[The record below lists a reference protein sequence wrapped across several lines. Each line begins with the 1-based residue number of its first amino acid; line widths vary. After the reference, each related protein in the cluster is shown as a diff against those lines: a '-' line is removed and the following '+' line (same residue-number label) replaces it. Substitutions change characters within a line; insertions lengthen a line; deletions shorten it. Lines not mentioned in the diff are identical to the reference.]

1 MGRGRVVVGSL
12 LGAAAIHLV
21 FLACGAS
28 RIEPSDGGML
38 DAALD
43 AMGMLGDA
51 ETRDATAQDA
61 QPSCNCTAPST
72 TTFSGGIDLG
82 SGAVAPRAEFSSA
95 SFNVQ
100 PYRYTDGESG
110 PLATAVAS
118 FWLSDTNLRYTV
130 ACGVYLAGAAP
141 RAVRPST
148 PSNCTIV
155 EYRNGEAAWSGSG
168 PVTAASMP
176 VLEDGR
182 AELLIETA
190 AATNAGRTITV
201 RNLRF
206 RLTQP
211 AGGLVSPPRAY
222 QP

>member
-21 FLACGAS
+21 FLACGAP
-28 RIEPSDGGML
+28 RIEPGDGGML

-61 QPSCNCTAPST
+61 QPSCNCTAPAT

-82 SGAVAPRAEFSSA
+82 SGAVAPRAEFSTA
-95 SFNVQ
+95 SLYVQ

-110 PLATAVAS
+110 PLATATAS
-118 FWLSDTNLRYTV
+118 FWLSDTNLRYTIV
-130 ACGVYLAGAAP
+130 CGVYLAGAAP
-141 RAVRPST
+141 RAVRAST
-148 PSNCTIV
+148 PSTCNVV
-155 EYRNGEAAWSGSG
+155 EYRNGETAWSGTG
-168 PVTAASMP
+168 AVTAASMP

-182 AELLIETA
+182 AELVIETA
-190 AATNAGRTITV
+190 AVTSGGRTITV
-201 RNLRF
+201 RNLRL

-211 AGGLVSPPRAY
+211 AGGLVNPPRAF